1 MSYWIRIWAAT
12 AGAVMALAAP
22 VAIVTIASPAMSRA
36 DVCVNGQVLNNVGV
50 CVDVLAPPPP
60 PPPPP
65 QPEGV
70 ACVTATG
77 RHGYVSGGACVGN

>member
-1 MSYWIRIWAAT
+1 MSYWMRTWAAA
-12 AGAVMALAAP
+12 AGTVMALGAP
-22 VAIVTIASPAMSRA
+22 VAIVTIASPAVSRA

-60 PPPPP
+60 PPPP

-77 RHGYVSGGACVGN
+77 RHGYVSGGVCVGN

>member
-1 MSYWIRIWAAT
+1 MSYWMRTWAAT
-12 AGAVMALAAP
+12 AGTVMALAAP
-22 VAIVTIASPAMSRA
+22 VAVVTIASPAVSGA

-60 PPPPP
+60 PPPP
-65 QPEGV
+65 EGV

-77 RHGYVSGGACVGN
+77 RHGYVTGGACVGT

>member
-1 MSYWIRIWAAT
+1 MTYWMRTWAAA
-12 AGAVMALAAP
+12 AGTMMALAAP
-22 VAIVTIASPAMSRA
+22 VAVVTIASPAVSGA

-65 QPEGV
+65 PEGA

-77 RHGYVSGGACVGN
+77 RHGYVSAGACV

>member
-1 MSYWIRIWAAT
+1 MSYWMRAWAAT
-12 AGAVMALAAP
+12 AGTMMALAAP
-22 VAIVTIASPAMSRA
+22 VAVVTIASPAVSGA

-60 PPPPP
+60 PPPP
-65 QPEGV
+65 EGV

-77 RHGYVSGGACVGN
+77 RRGYVSADACV

>member
-1 MSYWIRIWAAT
+1 MSYLMRTWAAT
-12 AGAVMALAAP
+12 AGTMMALAAP
-22 VAIVTIASPAMSRA
+22 VAVVTIASPPVSGA

-60 PPPPP
+60 PPPP
-65 QPEGV
+65 EGV

-77 RHGYVSGGACVGN
+77 RHGYVTGGACVGT

>member
-1 MSYWIRIWAAT
+1 MSYWMRTWAAA
-12 AGAVMALAAP
+12 AGTMMALAAP
-22 VAIVTIASPAMSRA
+22 VAVVTLASPAVSGA

-60 PPPPP
+60 APP
-65 QPEGV
+65 PEGV

-77 RHGYVSGGACVGN
+77 RHGYVSAGACV